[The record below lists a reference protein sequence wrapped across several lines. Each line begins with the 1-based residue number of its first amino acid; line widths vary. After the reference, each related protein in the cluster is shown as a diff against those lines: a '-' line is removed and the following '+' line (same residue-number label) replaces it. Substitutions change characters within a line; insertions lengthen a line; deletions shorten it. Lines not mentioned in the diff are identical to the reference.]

1 MLSHSEEIIFLEPID
16 QYFETKSKFESNDYL
31 NNESN
36 ESLIKMNF
44 EICDLLSEEN
54 DPSENESNDSADSK
68 NIAAIKANSDQIGAI
83 KELVAK
89 YGDYKTAKNNQ
100 PADEVD
106 NGSKAVVNQLGTMSA
121 RA

>member
-1 MLSHSEEIIFLEPID
+1 MFAEMLSHSEEIIFLEPID

-54 DPSENESNDSADSK
+54 DPSQNESNDSADSK
-68 NIAAIKANSDQIGAI
+68 KFLMINNYVNINKKYIDELKLRIYDVYKSQIENTNIKVLLYKNSN
-83 KELVAK
+83 KE
-89 YGDYKTAKNNQ
+89 
-100 PADEVD
+100 
-106 NGSKAVVNQLGTMSA
+106 
-121 RA
+121 